1 MIIDCSGYVGSVPV
15 SKLPHL
21 VQETKK
27 DIAENGLKAG
37 IVGHVGDGMADFYL
51 FLIFFSAVPLPS
63 SSQVT
68 STPSSFST
76 TTKN

>member
-1 MIIDCSGYVGSVPV
+1 MIIDCSDYVGSVPV

-37 IVGHVGDGMADFYL
+37 IVGHVGDGMANFYL
-51 FLIFFSAVPLPS
+51 SLFFPAVPLPS

-76 TTKN
+76 PTKN